1 MAHKV
6 EHVLNF
12 FLLLALCRVDQLE
25 ASLSSSSCSSIPPDP
40 RKILASPR
48 LLPDAQ
54 VAPQQQATIII
65 PRQPAARQRLQP
77 QQSRGG
83 AAGAVAAVA
92 APAAAAAGKIA
103 ARAAISKEEERLR
116 QIIMGDV
123 LEQTASVTF
132 EDVAGLHL
140 AKQALQEAV
149 ILPS

>member
-1 MAHKV
+1 MRHR
-6 EHVLNF
+6 
-12 FLLLALCRVDQLE
+12 RVDQLQAT
-25 ASLSSSSCSSIPPDP
+25 ASSGNSSSQPLDR

-48 LLPDAQ
+48 LTPDPQ
-54 VAPQQQATIII
+54 APQQTTVVL
-65 PRQPAARQRLQP
+65 PRQPATRQKS
-77 QQSRGG
+77 QSRGG
-83 AAGAVAAVA
+83 SATSAVVTAAAPAAVA
-92 APAAAAAGKIA
+92 AGKVA

-132 EDVAGLHL
+132 DDVAGLHL